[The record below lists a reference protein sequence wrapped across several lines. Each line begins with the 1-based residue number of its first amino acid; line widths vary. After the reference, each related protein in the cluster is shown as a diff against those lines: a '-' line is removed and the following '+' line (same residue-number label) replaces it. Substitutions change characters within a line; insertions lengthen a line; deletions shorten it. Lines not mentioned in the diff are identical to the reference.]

1 MMFPDRPVRSWEEQY
16 TRYALNSGSG
26 GACGQALAEHML
38 TSENAEENREIHI
51 HAEGQF
57 LHAFGSQDQLVEQ
70 EMQ

>member
-1 MMFPDRPVRSWEEQY
+1 
-16 TRYALNSGSG
+16 
-26 GACGQALAEHML
+26 ML